1 MSNRHNRDIDRIP
14 APLPEPLPAST
25 PTIDSHCHIE
35 LIAKS
40 APDAPEVK
48 AVLDEAA
55 AVGIEAVMQIGYD
68 LEQSHW
74 SVGVAQ
80 AWAGRALAAVALH
93 PNEAPVVDDLDE
105 QLREIEKLAN
115 HPRVRGVGE
124 TGLDYF
130 RTPEEL
136 RAKQEYSFRAH
147 ITIAKETKKALIIHD
162 RDAHDDILRVLKEE
176 GAPEKVIFHCYS
188 GDSQMAVE
196 CIRSGY
202 FLSFSGTVTFKNAPA
217 LREALA
223 LTPLENLL
231 VETDAPFL
239 APAPFRGHLNS
250 PAQIARTIR
259 FMAEVM
265 NRPVE
270 ELCNAT
276 RTNALKLFGDF
287 N

>member
-1 MSNRHNRDIDRIP
+1 MSDRHNRDIDRIP
-14 APLPEPLPAST
+14 APLPDLLPT

-55 AVGIEAVMQIGYD
+55 SVGIEQVVQIGYD
-68 LEQSHW
+68 LEQSRW
-74 SVGVAQ
+74 SVGVAE
-80 AWAGRALAAVALH
+80 AWVGRALAAVALH
-93 PNEAPVVDDLDE
+93 PNEAPVVVDLDS
-105 QLREIEKLAN
+105 QIREIEKLAA
-115 HPRVRGVGE
+115 HPRVRGIGE

-130 RTPEEL
+130 RTPKEL
-136 RAKQEYSFRAH
+136 RAKQESSFRAH
-147 ITIAKETKKALIIHD
+147 IAIAKKMNKALIIHN
-162 RDAHDDILRVLKEE
+162 RNAHEDILRVLREE

-188 GDSQMAVE
+188 GDAQMAIK
-196 CIRSGY
+196 CIRADY
-202 FLSFSGTVTFKNAPA
+202 FLSFSGTVTFKNAPE

-223 LTPLENLL
+223 LTPLTNLL

-239 APAPFRGHLNS
+239 APTPFRGALNS

-265 NRPVE
+265 SRPVA
-270 ELCNAT
+270 ELCDAT
-276 RTNALKLFGDF
+276 RNNARTLFGEF
-287 N
+287 

>member
-1 MSNRHNRDIDRIP
+1 VSDRHNRDIDRIP
-14 APLPEPLPAST
+14 APLPDPLPA

-55 AVGIEAVMQIGYD
+55 SVGIEQVVQIGYD
-68 LEQSHW
+68 LEQSRW
-74 SVGVAQ
+74 SVGVAE
-80 AWAGRALAAVALH
+80 AWVGRALAAVALH
-93 PNEAPVVDDLDE
+93 PNEAPVVDDLDS
-105 QLREIEKLAN
+105 QLREIEKLAA
-115 HPRVRGVGE
+115 HPRVRGIGE

-136 RAKQEYSFRAH
+136 RAKQELSFRAH
-147 ITIAKETKKALIIHD
+147 IAIAKKMNKALIIHD
-162 RDAHDDILRVLKEE
+162 RDAHEDILRVLQEE

-188 GDSQMAVE
+188 GDADMAVK
-196 CIRSGY
+196 CIRAGY
-202 FLSFSGTVTFKNAPA
+202 FLSYSGTVTFKNAPE

-223 LTPLENLL
+223 LTPLTNLL

-239 APAPFRGHLNS
+239 APTPFRGALNS

-259 FMAEVM
+259 FMAEVIAQ
-265 NRPVE
+265 PVE
-270 ELCNAT
+270 ELCDAT
-276 RTNALKLFGDF
+276 RNNARALFGDF
-287 N
+287 S